1 MKTVTCHDP
10 GGSKLIEWDLP
21 QFNIETDTQLVF
33 ACGGQLAGFAQL
45 WDEKPHVFHYLVG
58 RVHPDFREQGI
69 GSYLLDWAEARARL
83 SLDKAPPEARVSIHT
98 SAMHHNEAA
107 HALFRSRG
115 YTPTRSLFRMM
126 IEMEPD
132 TPPPEPVWP
141 DAIRVRPYRLGPD
154 NRAVYQTLDGAMQD
168 HWAYVEGE
176 TFEEWFHWIE
186 EDEKFNPAVC
196 FLAVTGDDE
205 ITGALMARLEWEGDA
220 GFAWIDELGVLLT
233 VAAAGHRPG
242 AAAPVVRRVPPPGP
256 LQGRPGCGR
265 Q

>member
-1 MKTVTCHDP
+1 MNKDP
-10 GGSKLIEWDLP
+10 EGWTGFMMHPATPDDVDSVVGLINRVAVEETGVAATTREDQLIEWDLP

-154 NRAVYQTLDGAMQD
+154 DRAVYQTLDGAMQD

-176 TFEEWFHWIE
+176 T
-186 EDEKFNPAVC
+186 
-196 FLAVTGDDE
+196 LRSGSTGS
-205 ITGALMARLEWEGDA
+205 
-220 GFAWIDELGVLLT
+220 
-233 VAAAGHRPG
+233 
-242 AAAPVVRRVPPPGP
+242 RRTKSSIRRSVSWP
-256 LQGRPGCGR
+256 
-265 Q
+265 